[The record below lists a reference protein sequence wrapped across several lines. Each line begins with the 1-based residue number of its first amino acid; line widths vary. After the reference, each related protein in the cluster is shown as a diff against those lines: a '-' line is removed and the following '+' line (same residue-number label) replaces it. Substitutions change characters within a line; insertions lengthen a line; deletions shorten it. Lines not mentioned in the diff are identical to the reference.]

1 MEIAIALDA
10 YDDLFSDFD
19 IRDYGERA
27 LSKDFL
33 DELRL
38 RLRRAWE
45 KGDLSIVLLIPAA
58 KRMGEYETLIVERIG
73 KFYLERRDHYRRED
87 KKAKLRSLFFISIGL
102 ALSIA
107 ANVIVERFSF
117 LPLLKDFLLI
127 PSWFFVWS
135 GFDFLIKGEDI
146 RRKKRYYT
154 SLSASR
160 TVFRERRPV

>member
-1 MEIAIALDA
+1 MEIAIALDT

-45 KGDLSIVLLIPAA
+45 KGDLSIVLLSRRRRGWANVRRSSSSGLA
-58 KRMGEYETLIVERIG
+58 QVD
-73 KFYLERRDHYRRED
+73 LERRDHYRRED
-87 KKAKLRSLFFISIGL
+87 KRAKLKALCFIAVGL

-117 LPLLKDFLLI
+117 LPLFKDFLLI
-127 PSWFFVWS
+127 PAWFFVWS

-146 RRKKRYYT
+146 RRKKRYYAA
-154 SLSASR
+154 LSASR
-160 TVFRERRPV
+160 TVFRERRAV

>member
-1 MEIAIALDA
+1 MEIAIALDT

-58 KRMGEYETLIVERIG
+58 KRMGECEALIVERIG

-87 KKAKLRSLFFISIGL
+87 KRAKLKALCFIAVGL

-117 LPLLKDFLLI
+117 LPLFKDFLLI
-127 PSWFFVWS
+127 PAWFFVWS

-146 RRKKRYYT
+146 RRKKRYYAA
-154 SLSASR
+154 LSASR
-160 TVFRERRPV
+160 TVFRERRAV